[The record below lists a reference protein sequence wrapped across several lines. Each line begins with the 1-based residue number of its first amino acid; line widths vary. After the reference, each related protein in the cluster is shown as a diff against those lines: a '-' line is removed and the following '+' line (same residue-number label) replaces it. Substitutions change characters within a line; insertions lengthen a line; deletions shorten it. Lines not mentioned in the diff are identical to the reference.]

1 MCGRFVISHT
11 PDDLVQRFALDAVL
25 VAPTASYNV
34 APTDPVPVV
43 VQRQGQRLLDSYRWG
58 LVPFWAKDLK
68 IGARMINARLESVA
82 EKPTFKHALN
92 QRRCLVPASGYY
104 EWLSRDGGK
113 IPHFISAR
121 DGQSLALAGLWENWR
136 TPECGSLRS
145 CTILTRQAE
154 PAIAALHD
162 RMPVMLS
169 AEDQIDIWLD
179 EKARDPEELVGLLKG
194 ERSPELCYHE
204 VSTKVNKVANNSPEL
219 IKKIDA

>member
-68 IGARMINARLESVA
+68 SGARMINARLESVA
-82 EKPTFKHALN
+82 EKPTFKHALK

-121 DGQSLALAGLWENWR
+121 DGRSLALAGLWENWR
-136 TPECGSLRS
+136 SPEGERLRS

-204 VSTKVNKVANNSPEL
+204 VSSKVNKVANNSPEL